1 MDEFLIRALIGGG
14 FIALLS
20 GPFGCFLLWRRMAF
34 FGDTLAHAALLG
46 VAMGLL
52 LSVDIRIGM
61 IGICGAIALLLAK
74 GRRLH
79 WLTSDTLL
87 GICAH
92 AALAAGMV
100 ALAFVDG
107 VAVDLM
113 AYLFGDVLAIS
124 WTDIVWIGGVGSL
137 CLFAMLYLW
146 PRLLAA
152 TVSEEIAFVE
162 GVRVDLVRTG
172 LMVLTAVIVGLAIKV
187 VGVLLITALLIIPAA
202 AARPFVRT
210 PEMMAVMAGLTGLLS
225 VCGGLAASYHWD
237 LPAGPAIVLAAAVLM
252 VLTNLGRGMIRA

>member
-1 MDEFLIRALIGGG
+1 MDEFLIRAFIGGG
-14 FIALLS
+14 AIALLA

-61 IGICGAIALLLAK
+61 IGVCGAIALLLAH

-79 WLTSDTLL
+79 WLASDTLL
-87 GICAH
+87 SIFAH
-92 AALAAGMV
+92 SALAAGMV

-124 WTDIVWIGGVGSL
+124 WADIVWIGGLGGL
-137 CLFAMLYLW
+137 CLAGMIYLW

-162 GVRVDLVRTG
+162 GVRVDFVQTG

-202 AARPFVRT
+202 AARPFART
-210 PEMMAVMAGLTGLLS
+210 PEMMAALASMAGVLS
-225 VCGGLAASYHWD
+225 VLGGLAASYRWD
-237 LPAGPAIVLAAAVLM
+237 LPAGPAIVLAAAVLV
-252 VLTNLGRGMIRA
+252 VLTSLARGRTRV